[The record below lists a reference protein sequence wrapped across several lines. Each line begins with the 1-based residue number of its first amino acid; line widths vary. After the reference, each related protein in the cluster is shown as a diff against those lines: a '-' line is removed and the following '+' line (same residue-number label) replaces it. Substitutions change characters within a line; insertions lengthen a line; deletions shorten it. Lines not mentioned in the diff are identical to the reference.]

1 MTNIAIV
8 YYSATGHV
16 HQLAHAAAQA
26 AEKAGAEVRLRRI
39 GEVVPGQET
48 ADLLWIDRAAWAEHV
63 DATAEIPVAQLDDL
77 EWADAIMIGTPVR
90 YGLPAPKLMEW
101 IDTTTDMAI
110 AGKLHDKPVTAFT
123 SGDGAHAGQE
133 TTVLGLYNTFCH
145 WGGVIV
151 PNGIT
156 HEVISKRRANGCPYG
171 TASHSHQK
179 QPGTVPA
186 DNIAAVEYQARHV
199 IKIAEALN
207 RGLAV
212 S

>member
-1 MTNIAIV
+1 MTNVAII
-8 YYSATGHV
+8 YYSATGHI
-16 HQLAHAAAQA
+16 HQMAHAAAQA
-26 AEKAGAEVRLRRI
+26 AEKTGAQVRLRRI
-39 GEVVPGQET
+39 GETVPAQDT
-48 ADLLWIDRAAWAEHV
+48 ADLLWIDRTVWTQHLE
-63 DATAEIPVAQLDDL
+63 ATAEIPTAQLTDL

-133 TTVLGLYNTFCH
+133 TTVLSLYNTFCH
-145 WGGVIV
+145 WGGIIV

-156 HEVISKRRANGCPYG
+156 HEIISKRRANGCPYG

-179 QPGTVPA
+179 QAHTVPA
-186 DNIAAVEYQARHV
+186 DNIAAIQYQTHHL
-199 IKIAEALN
+199 IKIATALN
-207 RGLAV
+207 KGLTTP
-212 S
+212 